1 MAEIKNNFVQGK
13 MNKDLDKRLIP
24 KGEYRE
30 AQNILI
36 NESEGSNIGVMESIK
51 GNAVPYADHLRYV
64 ITKVTEQ
71 AITGN
76 YTESSVNVT
85 LSGANTL
92 IKVGQVV
99 KAYNGDT
106 ILESTGM
113 PTGDSYTVA
122 SINGT
127 ALVLNFPVDFST
139 TEPTKLVFCKSSFTY
154 YTFFNFGNLSSV
166 FLLLASSLKRL
177 FTLASAVTNS
187 S

>member
-71 AITGN
+71 AITVIIQ
-76 YTESSVNVT
+76 S
-85 LSGANTL
+85 
-92 IKVGQVV
+92 QV
-99 KAYNGDT
+99 
-106 ILESTGM
+106 
-113 PTGDSYTVA
+113 
-122 SINGT
+122 
-127 ALVLNFPVDFST
+127 
-139 TEPTKLVFCKSSFTY
+139 
-154 YTFFNFGNLSSV
+154 
-166 FLLLASSLKRL
+166 
-177 FTLASAVTNS
+177 
-187 S
+187 